1 MKTRIILVVAVYQL
15 FLLSSSNACTTFV
28 LKNDSQI
35 VYGRNFDF
43 NIGNGFVISNQ
54 KGISKYAF
62 VGNEKNLMTWESKYG
77 SISFNQFGKEFPYGG
92 MNETGLVIAQMYLS
106 QTMYPEI
113 DNRKVISPLQWIQY
127 QLDVSS
133 TVEEVLASDTI
144 MRISK
149 EVPVGIH
156 FLVCDSKGKT
166 ATIEFINGEMVSHV
180 NEELQIPLLT
190 NNTYEESISYLKQFD
205 ILGGANTIK
214 WDNIY
219 DIEWT
224 NDNTLA
230 INKVFA
236 TAANKM
242 MKTQDSSNLI
252 NRAFEVLQCVT
263 INNHTKWS
271 TVFDVTNKMIY
282 FKNEN
287 RNVIITLALEDFEFD
302 SDKNSILLDI
312 QTAISHNTM
321 TQFIPYSTEIN
332 RDYVYKA
339 FIPLMDSGFIPVRLP
354 EAVIEAHARFPE
366 TLKIADRKSN

>member
-1 MKTRIILVVAVYQL
+1 MKTRIILFVAVYQL
-15 FLLSSSNACTTFV
+15 FLISSSRACTTFV

-43 NIGNGFVISNQ
+43 NIGSGFIVNNQ
-54 KGISKYAF
+54 RGILKYAF
-62 VGNEKNLMTWESKYG
+62 IGSEKNLMTWESKYG

-106 QTMYPEI
+106 KTIYPDI

-156 FLVCDSKGKT
+156 FLVCDSEGNT
-166 ATIEFINGEMVSHV
+166 ATIEFINGEMVCHM
-180 NEELQIPLLT
+180 NEKLPIPLLT
-190 NNTYEESISYLKQFD
+190 NNTYKESISYLKQFD
-205 ILGGANTIK
+205 VLGGTDTVK
-214 WDNIY
+214 WNNIY

-230 INKVFA
+230 VNKVFV

-242 MKTQDSSNLI
+242 IKTQDSSNLI
-252 NRAFEVLQCVT
+252 KSAFDVLQCVT

-271 TVFDVTNKMIY
+271 TVFDVTNKTIY
-282 FKNEN
+282 FKNEH
-287 RNVIITLALEDFEFD
+287 RNEIVTLNIKDFEFD
-302 SDKNSILLDI
+302 SDKSSKILDI
-312 QTAISHNTM
+312 QTATANNTM
-321 TQFIPYSTEIN
+321 NQFRQYTTDIN
-332 RDYVYKA
+332 RDYVWKA
-339 FIPLMDSGFIPVRLP
+339 FNPLMESGFIPVRLP
-354 EAVIEAHARFPE
+354 EAVIEAHAKFPE
-366 TLKIADRKSN
+366 TLKIANR

>member
-1 MKTRIILVVAVYQL
+1 MKTRLTLMLVAFQFISL
-15 FLLSSSNACTTFV
+15 INTNACTTFV
-28 LKNDSQI
+28 LRDSNQI

-43 NIGNGFVISNQ
+43 DIGNGFVVNNR

-62 VGNEKNLMTWESKYG
+62 IGSEQNIMKWTSNFG
-77 SISFNQFGKEFPYGG
+77 SITFNQFGLEFPYGG

-106 QTMYPEI
+106 NTKYPEK

-127 QLDVSS
+127 QLDVSKS
-133 TVEEVLASDTI
+133 VDEVIASDTLI
-144 MRISK
+144 RISS
-149 EVPVGIH
+149 EIPVGIH

-166 ATIEFINGEMVSHV
+166 ATIEFIDGKMVSHV
-180 NEELQIPLLT
+180 GEELPVPLLT
-190 NNTYEESISYLKQFD
+190 NNTYDESIAYLKQFD
-205 ILGGANTIK
+205 VLGGENSIR
-214 WDNIY
+214 WNNIY

-230 INKVFA
+230 VNKVFA
-236 TAANKM
+236 TAANKII
-242 MKTQDSSNLI
+242 KNQDTSNLI
-252 NRAFEVLQCVT
+252 NRAFDVLKCVT

-287 RNVIITLALEDFEFD
+287 HTDIITLDLKDFEFD
-302 SDKNSILLDI
+302 SDKHSILLDI
-312 QTAISHNTM
+312 QSATSNNTM
-321 TQFIPYSTEIN
+321 TQFIPYSTNIN
-332 RDYVYKA
+332 RDYVNKA

-354 EAVIEAHARFPE
+354 DAAIEAHARFPE